1 MAELMNGI
9 IVKSLSGFYYVKTED
24 GKTVECRARGRF
36 RHDGITPLVGDRVEF
51 TSAQNG
57 KGYLSTIMERTNSFI
72 RPPVANV
79 DVMVMVAANVNP
91 VTDPFLIDR
100 VTVLAEYKHCE
111 TVLCINKC
119 DLDPG
124 DRLFDLY
131 TGAGIRTIRTSAV
144 TGQGIDEL
152 AETLKGRICAFTG
165 NSGVGKSSIL
175 NALEPGFSLK
185 TAEVSEKLGRGR
197 HTTRHVELFELS
209 NGTVIAD
216 TPGFSAFDIEQMDAV
231 RKDELQYSFSELG
244 PFLGKCRF
252 ADCSHLKEQGCAVL
266 DAVKRGDI
274 SASRYDSYVR
284 LYEQAS
290 KLKDW
295 EIQK

>member
-1 MAELMNGI
+1 MNGI
-9 IVKSLSGFYYVKTED
+9 IVKALSGFYYVKTEE

-36 RHDGITPLVGDRVEF
+36 RHDGIVPLVGDRVEF

-57 KGYLSTIMERTNSFI
+57 RGYVSQIMERTNSFV
-72 RPPVANV
+72 RPPVANI
-79 DVMVMVAANVNP
+79 DVMVMIAANVNP

-100 VTVLAEYKHCE
+100 VTVLSEYKNCE

-119 DLDPG
+119 DLDSG
-124 DRLFDLY
+124 DRLFELY

-152 AETLKGRICAFTG
+152 ADALKGRICAFTG

-175 NALEPGFSLK
+175 NALEPGFSLR
-185 TAEVSEKLGRGR
+185 TAEVSDKLGRGR

-231 RKDELQYSFSELG
+231 RKDELQYSFREFG
-244 PFLGKCRF
+244 PYIGNCRF
-252 ADCSHLKEQGCAVL
+252 ADCSHVKEQGCAVL
-266 DAVKRGDI
+266 EAVGSGAI
-274 SASRYDSYVR
+274 SRSRHDSYVR

-290 KLKDW
+290 KIKDW